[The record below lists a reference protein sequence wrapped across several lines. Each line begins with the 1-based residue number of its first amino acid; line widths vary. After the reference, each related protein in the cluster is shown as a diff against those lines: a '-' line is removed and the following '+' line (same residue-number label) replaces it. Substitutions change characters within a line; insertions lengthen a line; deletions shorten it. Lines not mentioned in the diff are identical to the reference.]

1 MTDTI
6 ALPVVDGIP
15 RCWVVWAMKPGD
27 LRLVA
32 ICTSRK
38 MADGYVEQAAS
49 LFPDY
54 RLAAEDAPVD
64 HLFGGSD
71 LRSVAFRASMAE
83 ARGGRH
89 ASRMRPPPRRG
100 GD

>member
-1 MTDTI
+1 MTDTVV
-6 ALPVVDGIP
+6 LPVVDGIP

-32 ICTSRK
+32 ICTSTEL
-38 MADGYVEQAAS
+38 ADRYVEEAGA
-49 LFPDY
+49 LFPEH
-54 RLAAEDAPVD
+54 RLAAENAPVD

-71 LRSVAFRASMAE
+71 LRSVAFRASIAE
-83 ARGGRH
+83 ARSGRMPR
-89 ASRMRPPPRRG
+89 RMRPPPRPN